1 MFWISYASGESRIEN
16 KMTSVK
22 QIAYGMKTL
31 YVERYD
37 RGCILTA
44 EGIPV
49 NDYTREVYRVISI
62 AHIAFF

>member
-1 MFWISYASGESRIEN
+1 
-16 KMTSVK
+16 MTSVK

-49 NDYTREVYRVISI
+49 NDYTREVYRVISMELDENETI
-62 AHIAFF
+62 MTITAA